1 MRNIKLE
8 CGWSRFL
15 LLSKTIFSW
24 FSSTLFSDDQIL
36 IRRDKNQRV
45 RHTQES
51 WHGGRRHDR
60 GVSAAVGRRRLGSW
74 PPLVCPLHFFI
85 FSSTCDFKIQC
96 LLTVA
101 SSQLDHHVLDSIVL
115 LNSICITSWNNKH
128 IIIET
133 RMLISPLMILLPIL
147 CNFFPVTKLMK
158 QI

>member
-8 CGWSRFL
+8 RRWSKFL
-15 LLSKTIFSW
+15 LLSKIMFSW
-24 FSSTLFSDDQIL
+24 FSSTLFSDDKIL

-51 WHGGRRHDR
+51 WHGGRRHNR

-74 PPLVCPLHFFI
+74 PLLVCPLHFFI

-115 LNSICITSWNNKH
+115 LNSISSWNNQH
-128 IIIET
+128 MIIET
-133 RMLISPLMILLPIL
+133 RMLISTLMILLPIL